1 MSWNSS
7 RTSVE
12 WFQNYS
18 RNVLMVCSRTV
29 LELTLVC
36 SRTDLEQT
44 FRIFWNNCRT
54 PLKMSHLTFYKCLN
68 HSRTFL
74 EWFQNNSRNI
84 LMVSSRTVKN
94 KPWLLLELIQ
104 NEPLKIFM
112 KNCRTTLQKSCYK
125 KILLM
130 PLNLFTAF

>member
-1 MSWNSS
+1 MSLNSS

-18 RNVLMVCSRTV
+18 RNALMVCSRTV

-44 FRIFWNNCRT
+44 FRIFVRNVPFNI
-54 PLKMSHLTFYKCLN
+54 LKMFLN

-74 EWFQNNSRNI
+74 EWFQNNSRNV
-84 LMVSSRTVKN
+84 LMVCSRTV
-94 KPWLLLELIQ
+94 LE
-104 NEPLKIFM
+104 
-112 KNCRTTLQKSCYK
+112 
-125 KILLM
+125 
-130 PLNLFTAF
+130 